1 MPDQQTMS
9 TQDFKSR
16 FKGAIHIVNGPHPE
30 YGVQLFKDLILEASE
45 DHLADDEIVIQLRMY
60 LGSALWRSDVY
71 TQAVPIL
78 EAALEDA
85 VRNLGWENRITFSC
99 AGNLCRALSSL
110 GKIDEALRLAK
121 MTYQKRIIAFGEFD
135 NGTLNS
141 LNHLAHLYFEAGDIN
156 RATSLMSTLY
166 QRRSHAFGKNDS
178 RTQSSKHNLALMR
191 ARRDNNKQD
200 LLNLLAELTNEFG
213 PEHPSTIGVL
223 EHLARMFERNGQ
235 LEEALET
242 WREAELK
249 FTHAFGEVALPT
261 LATAERRL
269 MVQQALGDNQ
279 VDQQLV
285 MLQETISRISGQSI

>member
-1 MPDQQTMS
+1 MS

-16 FKGAIHIVNGPHPE
+16 FKDAIQIVDGPHPE
-30 YGVQLFKDLILEASE
+30 YAVQLFKDLILEASE
-45 DHLADDEIVIQLRMY
+45 DHLADENFVIQLRMY

-71 TQAVPIL
+71 AQAVPIL

-99 AGNLCRALSSL
+99 SGNLCRALSGL
-110 GKIDEALRLAK
+110 GKIEEALRLAK
-121 MTYQKRIIAFGEFD
+121 VTYQKRIIAFGEFD

-166 QRRSHAFGKNDS
+166 KRRSHAFGKNDS
-178 RTQSSKHNLALMR
+178 RTQSSKHNLALMQ

-213 PEHPSTIGVL
+213 SEHPSTIGVL

-261 LATAERRL
+261 LATAQRRL

-285 MLQETISRISGQSI
+285 MVREIISRISGQSI

>member
-16 FKGAIHIVNGPHPE
+16 FKDAIQIVDGPHPE
-30 YGVQLFKDLILEASE
+30 YAVQLFKDLILEASE
-45 DHLADDEIVIQLRMY
+45 DHLADENFVIQLRMY

-71 TQAVPIL
+71 AQAVPIL

-99 AGNLCRALSSL
+99 SGNLCRALSGL
-110 GKIDEALRLAK
+110 GKIEEALRLAK
-121 MTYQKRIIAFGEFD
+121 VTYQKRIIAFGEFD

-166 QRRSHAFGKNDS
+166 KRRSHAFGKNDS
-178 RTQSSKHNLALMR
+178 RTQSSKHNLALMK

-200 LLNLLAELTNEFG
+200 LLNLLADLTNEFG

-261 LATAERRL
+261 LATAQRRL

-285 MLQETISRISGQSI
+285 MVREIISRISGQSI

>member
-16 FKGAIHIVNGPHPE
+16 FKDAIQIVDGPHPE
-30 YGVQLFKDLILEASE
+30 YAVQLFKDLILEASE
-45 DHLADDEIVIQLRMY
+45 DHLADEDIVIQLRMY

-71 TQAVPIL
+71 AQAVSIL

-99 AGNLCRALSSL
+99 SGNLCRALSGL
-110 GKIDEALRLAK
+110 GKIEEALRLAK

-156 RATSLMSTLY
+156 RANTLMSTLY
-166 QRRSHAFGKNDS
+166 KRRSHAFGKNDS
-178 RTQSSKHNLALMR
+178 RTQSSKHNLAIMQ
-191 ARRDNNKQD
+191 ARRNNNKQD

-213 PEHPSTIGVL
+213 SEHPSTIGVL

-235 LEEALET
+235 LEAALET

-261 LATAERRL
+261 LATAQRRL
-269 MVQQALGDNQ
+269 MVQQALGDNE
-279 VDQQLV
+279 VAQQLV
-285 MLQETISRISGQSI
+285 MVQETISRISGQSI

>member
-30 YGVQLFKDLILEASE
+30 YAVQLFKDLILEASE
-45 DHLADDEIVIQLRMY
+45 DHLADEDIVIQLRMY

-71 TQAVPIL
+71 AQAVPIL

-166 QRRSHAFGKNDS
+166 KRRSHAFGKNDS
-178 RTQSSKHNLALMR
+178 RTQSSKHNLALMQ

-223 EHLARMFERNGQ
+223 EHLARMFEQNGQ
-235 LEEALET
+235 LEAALET

-261 LATAERRL
+261 LATAQRRL

-285 MLQETISRISGQSI
+285 MVQETISRISGQSI

>member
-16 FKGAIHIVNGPHPE
+16 FKDAIQIVNGPHPE
-30 YGVQLFKDLILEASE
+30 YAVQLFKDLILEASE

-60 LGSALWRSDVY
+60 LGSALWRSGVY
-71 TQAVPIL
+71 AQAVPIL

-156 RATSLMSTLY
+156 RATSLMSTLLK
-166 QRRSHAFGKNDS
+166 RRSHAFGKNDS
-178 RTQSSKHNLALMR
+178 RTQSSKHNLALMQ

-223 EHLARMFERNGQ
+223 EHLARMLEQNGQ
-235 LEEALET
+235 LEAALET

-261 LATAERRL
+261 LATAQRRL

-279 VDQQLV
+279 VDQQLAMV
-285 MLQETISRISGQSI
+285 QETISRISGQSI